1 VISTA
6 DTASREAKTSGKKK
20 RSLSN
25 VTLIRQHRLRPKRS
39 AQSRVV
45 ETANRKVAL
54 IASAVVI
61 AFLAAIAL
69 RTLLT

>member
-1 VISTA
+1 
-6 DTASREAKTSGKKK
+6 
-20 RSLSN
+20 
-25 VTLIRQHRLRPKRS
+25 
-39 AQSRVV
+39 VV